1 MNQKQGIRLAMLH
14 ILHAILWVMLMML
27 ADTIWG
33 DKSIPWTVT
42 GFILTSGLMTTW
54 FTIIARQKS

>member
-14 ILHAILWVMLMML
+14 ILHAILWVMVMII

-33 DKSIPWTVT
+33 DDSIKWTVI
-42 GFILTSGLMTTW
+42 GFVISSSLLTTW
-54 FTIIARQKS
+54 FTIFARQKS